1 MRLGIISSFNISASL
16 ILLVIQAYALEWSD
30 LQSMSLED
38 LSQLEVSAADKIPT
52 PLNQTAASIYV
63 IDAQE
68 IRRSG
73 ASTLYEVLQLAP
85 NLHIGRQDAN
95 QSIVSTRGFFEDLSN
110 KLQVL
115 IDGRILYTP
124 LYSTVNWDAQDLLVN
139 DIKQVE
145 IISGPADVS
154 WGANAMN
161 GVINIVTKAADKTAS
176 LVDISAG
183 TMQSHAAVR
192 VSRQTSP
199 DSAFRVYGKSVTSE
213 GSELDNEM
221 PAGDDWTRHQAG
233 FRYDKQT
240 LTDSFQL
247 QGGAYQADINSDQVP
262 LNMDGAHVLGSFTEK
277 QQLGQL
283 HLLGYIDYFNRDYEN
298 YFEESVTST
307 YIEARY
313 LLNKYGSHAL
323 LLGAD
328 YRYAKDNTENLQS
341 YGYIPEDESLRWFST
356 YIQDH
361 ISLTETLDLKLG
373 IRLEDNSYTGLET
386 MPTLRMIWNYQRNQ
400 SYWFALSRNVR
411 TPSRS
416 DRDLVFPNNPPYY
429 VIADNDFQ
437 SETAQTLQLGWKA
450 LIQDNTYLNFTVF
463 YTSYKKLHAAILE
476 DTQYTLVNGLDA
488 NTHGVEFWGS
498 MQLLDQWKV
507 KAGATFVDED
517 FKYRENAGP
526 FLNMNENAPVTQFS
540 VQSQYDLTPSL
551 ELDFYYRYV
560 GQLAYSDVPS
570 SDFLD
575 VRLAWWPVSDIE
587 LSIKGTNL
595 LSSHQIEYRAIGQND
610 HYFERNF
617 KLGIRWYP

>member
-1 MRLGIISSFNISASL
+1 MTNNLELINPNATSGNRLGEVTFGNLDGGSAFSASAR
-16 ILLVIQAYALEWSD
+16 IRGYRDGADNSTG
-30 LQSMSLED
+30 
-38 LSQLEVSAADKIPT
+38 LSFWNT
-52 PLNQTAASIYV
+52 
-63 IDAQE
+63 
-68 IRRSG
+68 
-73 ASTLYEVLQLAP
+73 
-85 NLHIGRQDAN
+85 
-95 QSIVSTRGFFEDLSN
+95 
-110 KLQVL
+110 
-115 IDGRILYTP
+115 
-124 LYSTVNWDAQDLLVN
+124 
-139 DIKQVE
+139 
-145 IISGPADVS
+145 
-154 WGANAMN
+154 NAGTIAVKMT
-161 GVINIVTKAADKTAS
+161 IT
-176 LVDISAG
+176 SAG
-183 TMQSHAAVR
+183 KVQIGGT
-192 VSRQTSP
+192 
-199 DSAFRVYGKSVTSE
+199 
-213 GSELDNEM
+213 
-221 PAGDDWTRHQAG
+221 DDQA
-233 FRYDKQT
+233 
-240 LTDSFQL
+240 
-247 QGGAYQADINSDQVP
+247 
-262 LNMDGAHVLGSFTEK
+262 
-277 QQLGQL
+277 
-283 HLLGYIDYFNRDYEN
+283 
-298 YFEESVTST
+298 
-307 YIEARY
+307 
-313 LLNKYGSHAL
+313 LLNV
-323 LLGAD
+323 
-328 YRYAKDNTENLQS
+328 TQS
-341 YGYIPEDESLRWFST
+341 
-356 YIQDH
+356 
-361 ISLTETLDLKLG
+361 
-373 IRLEDNSYTGLET
+373 DNSYTGLET

-411 TPSRS
+411 SPSRS
-416 DRDLVFPNNPPYY
+416 DRDLVLPNNPPYY

-517 FKYRENAGP
+517 FEYRENAGP

-595 LSSHQIEYRAIGQND
+595 LSSHQIEYRAVGQND